1 MRDKFAKG
9 LLVLSL
15 IGVGMSLGFII
26 SNKAHG
32 GR

>member
-1 MRDKFAKG
+1 MRDKFAKS
-9 LLVLSL
+9 LLVLGL
-15 IGVGMSLGFII
+15 LGIGMGIGVMI

>member
-9 LLVLSL
+9 LIALGL
-15 IGVGMSLGFII
+15 IGVGMGIGILIA
-26 SNKAHG
+26 NKAHG